1 MEVPM
6 PNNLRH
12 FAITADDVDRART
25 FYEAVFGWRF
35 EAWGPP
41 GFYLIATGTP
51 EDPGVQGALQ
61 GRREPL
67 TGAGMRGFECSIGVD
82 DVDDIRARVLA
93 AGGTITMERF
103 RIEGVG
109 DLIFL
114 EDTEGNRVG
123 AMQYDASYTHGAV

>member
-1 MEVPM
+1 M
-6 PNNLRH
+6 PNNLSH
-12 FAITADDVDRART
+12 FAIGADDVERARA

-41 GFYLIATGTP
+41 GFYLIITGTP

-61 GRREPL
+61 GRREPP
-67 TGAGMRGFECSIGVD
+67 TGTGMRGFECSIGVD
-82 DVDDIRARVLA
+82 DVDAIRDRVLA
-93 AGGTITMERF
+93 HGGKVTMERF

-114 EDTEGNRVG
+114 EDTEGNRLG
-123 AMQYDASYTHGAV
+123 AMQYDKAYKREH

>member
-1 MEVPM
+1 M
-6 PNNLRH
+6 PNNLSH
-12 FAITADDVDRART
+12 FAITADDVERART

-41 GFYLIATGTP
+41 GFYLIITGTP

-61 GRREPL
+61 GRREPT
-67 TGAGMRGFECSIGVD
+67 TGQGMRGFECSIGVD
-82 DVDDIRARVLA
+82 DVDDIHARVLA
-93 AGGTITMERF
+93 NGGKILMEKF
-103 RIEGVG
+103 RIETVG

-123 AMQYDASYTHGAV
+123 AMQYDKAHKRTGV